1 MKMQTIRMEEFNRD
15 PQYWQEQAE
24 QEPVVIIKE
33 GKPKLYLL
41 SAAVFES
48 LSQGAR
54 QALSVSDLDS
64 AARQD
69 LQETEMS
76 AEHDHLNALLE
87 EP

>member
-1 MKMQTIRMEEFNRD
+1 MQTISMEEFNRD

-33 GKPKLYLL
+33 GEPKLYLL

-54 QALSVSDLDS
+54 QALSISELDS
-64 AARQD
+64 AARKD
-69 LQETEMS
+69 LQEAEMS
-76 AEHDHLNALLE
+76 PEHDHLNALMTE
-87 EP
+87 D